1 MSRRM
6 KFFEFLI
13 SKIFLKNLGI
23 ALVLSMFLIF
33 ASLLWL
39 KLFTQHGRTRP
50 IPDFYGLTLTEAD
63 GIASDKKL
71 KVEIVDSIYS
81 ISAEKGT
88 IVEQNPRAGKMVKKN
103 RRVFLIINAINTEMV
118 IMPDVVGITHR
129 QAKATLEMTGLE
141 VGRLSYVHD
150 IAVNSVLKQ
159 MYKGKE
165 IEFGDTIPKGVNIDL
180 VLGTG
185 LSNRKTLAPELTGM
199 SFAQARNNILN
210 ASLNMGAVLY
220 DETVLTEEDSLEAF
234 VWKQNP
240 EYNEDRKVRLGSP
253 VYLWLSLD
261 SLKLPQPDTTNLI
274 SLIQDENIQE
284 L

>member
-23 ALVLSMFLIF
+23 AVVLSIVLIF
-33 ASLLWL
+33 ISLLWL
-39 KLFTQHGRTRP
+39 KIFTQHGRTRP
-50 IPDFYGLTLTEAD
+50 IPDFYGLTLTEAEE
-63 GIASDKKL
+63 IASDKKL
-71 KVEIVDSIYS
+71 QVEIVDSIYS
-81 ISAEKGT
+81 INAERGT
-88 IVEQNPRAGKMVKKN
+88 IVEQNPRVGKMVKKN
-103 RRVFLIINAINTEMV
+103 RRIFLIINAINSETV

-165 IEFGDTIPKGVNIDL
+165 IESGDTIPKGVSIDL

-185 LSNRKTLAPELTGM
+185 LSNRKTLAPELIGM
-199 SFAQARNNILN
+199 RFEQARNRILN

-220 DETVLTEEDSLEAF
+220 DETILTEEDSLEAF

-240 EYNEDRKVRLGSP
+240 EYNEERKVRLGSP

-261 SLKLPQPDTTNLI
+261 SLKLPQPDTTNFI
-274 SLIQDENIQE
+274 SFIQDENIQV

>member
-1 MSRRM
+1 MSRRI

-13 SKIFLKNLGI
+13 SKIFLKNLGV
-23 ALVLSMFLIF
+23 ALVLSIVLIF
-33 ASLLWL
+33 ATLLWL

-50 IPDFYGLTLTEAD
+50 IPDFYGLTLTEAEE
-63 GIASDKKL
+63 IASDKKL

-81 ISAEKGT
+81 TSAERGA
-88 IVEQNPRAGKMVKKN
+88 IVEQNPGAGKMVKKN
-103 RRVFLIINAINTEMV
+103 RRIFLIINAVNSEMV

-129 QAKATLEMTGLE
+129 QAKATLEMAGLE

-159 MYKGKE
+159 MFKGME
-165 IEFGDTIPKGVNIDL
+165 IESGDTIPKGVSIDL

-199 SFAQARNNILN
+199 SFEQARNRILN

-220 DETVLTEEDSLEAF
+220 DETVLTEEDPLEAF

-240 EYNEDRKVRLGSP
+240 EYDEDRKVRLGSP

-274 SLIQDENIQE
+274 SLIQDENIQ
-284 L
+284 

>member
-1 MSRRM
+1 M
-6 KFFEFLI
+6 KFLKFLI
-13 SKIFLKNLGI
+13 SNIFVRNLGI
-23 ALVLSMFLIF
+23 ALVLSIVLIF
-33 ASLLWL
+33 ASLLLL
-39 KLFTQHGRTRP
+39 KLYTQHGKTRP
-50 IPDFYGLTLTEAD
+50 IPDFYGLTLTEAE
-63 GIASDKKL
+63 GLASDKKL
-71 KVEIVDSIYS
+71 KVEIVDSIFS
-81 ISAEKGT
+81 TSAERGT
-88 IVEQNPRAGKMVKKN
+88 IVEQNPGVGKMVKKN
-103 RRVFLIINAINTEMV
+103 RRIFLIINAINSEMV
-118 IMPDVVGITHR
+118 VMPDVVGITHR
-129 QAKATLEMTGLE
+129 QAKATLEMIGLE

-159 MYKGKE
+159 MYKGRK
-165 IEFGDTIPKGVNIDL
+165 IESGDTIPKGVSIDL

-199 SFAQARNNILN
+199 SFKQARNRILN

-240 EYNEDRKVRLGSP
+240 EYSENRKVRLGSP
-253 VYLWLSLD
+253 VYLWLSID

>member
-199 SFAQARNNILN
+199 SFAQARNSILN

-240 EYNEDRKVRLGSP
+240 EYSEDRKVRLGSP

-261 SLKLPQPDTTNLI
+261 SLKLPQPDTINLI

>member
-1 MSRRM
+1 MSRRI

-13 SKIFLKNLGI
+13 SKIFLKNLGV
-23 ALVLSMFLIF
+23 ALVLSIVLIF
-33 ASLLWL
+33 ATLLWL

-50 IPDFYGLTLTEAD
+50 IPDFYGLTLTEAEE
-63 GIASDKKL
+63 IASDKKL

-81 ISAEKGT
+81 TSAERGA
-88 IVEQNPRAGKMVKKN
+88 IVEQNPGAGKMVKKN
-103 RRVFLIINAINTEMV
+103 RRIFLIINAVNSEMV

-129 QAKATLEMTGLE
+129 QAKATLEMAGLE

-159 MYKGKE
+159 MFKGME
-165 IEFGDTIPKGVNIDL
+165 IESGDTIPKGVSIDL

-199 SFAQARNNILN
+199 SFEQARNRILN

-240 EYNEDRKVRLGSP
+240 EYDEDRKVRLGSP

-274 SLIQDENIQE
+274 SLIQDENIQ
-284 L
+284 

>member
-1 MSRRM
+1 MFRKM
-6 KFFEFLI
+6 KLFEFLK
-13 SKIFLKNLGI
+13 SKIFVRNLGFAI
-23 ALVLSMFLIF
+23 ALSIFLIF
-33 ASLLWL
+33 ASLLLL
-39 KLFTQHGRTRP
+39 KLYTQHGKTRP
-50 IPDFYGLTLTEAD
+50 IPDFYGLTLTEAE

-71 KVEIVDSIYS
+71 QVEIVDSIFS
-81 ISAEKGT
+81 TTAERGT
-88 IVEQNPRAGKMVKKN
+88 IVEQNPGEGKMVKKN
-103 RRVFLIINAINTEMV
+103 RRIFLIINAVNSEMI

-159 MYKGKE
+159 MYKGEE
-165 IEFGDTIPKGVNIDL
+165 IAFGDTIPKGVSIDL

-199 SFAQARNNILN
+199 SFEQARNRILH

-274 SLIQDENIQE
+274 SFIQDENIQE